1 MSRCFEKM
9 LVEQCAPT
17 LSGIKPA
24 NLFRYCAGGGD
35 AVRREIA
42 YWDKE
47 LSQHGISVKIIKECP
62 ESEAVLVYVYRK
74 RWVEKI
80 LADPETVA
88 FLKQKG
94 YMMPGSCGF
103 ILQQLSNRLC
113 AEKHFPHEIGVFL
126 GYPLEDVIGFIE
138 NRGRNYTCCG
148 FWKTYGDP
156 REARHRFDRYRN
168 CIRMCMNRFENG
180 IPVIQLLAA
189 V

>member
-1 MSRCFEKM
+1 M

-62 ESEAVLVYVYRK
+62 ESESVLVYVYRK
-74 RWVEKI
+74 RWVEQI

-94 YMMPGSCGF
+94 YLMPGE
-103 ILQQLSNRLC
+103 LRV
-113 AEKHFPHEIGVFL
+113 HF
-126 GYPLEDVIGFIE
+126 
-138 NRGRNYTCCG
+138 
-148 FWKTYGDP
+148 
-156 REARHRFDRYRN
+156 
-168 CIRMCMNRFENG
+168 
-180 IPVIQLLAA
+180 AA
-189 V
+189 VIKQAVCEKDFPP

>member
-62 ESEAVLVYVYRK
+62 ESESVLVYVYRK
-74 RWVEKI
+74 RWVEQI
-80 LADPETVA
+80 LADPETMA

-94 YMMPGSCGF
+94 YLMPGSCGF

-113 AEKHFPHEIGVFL
+113 AEKDFPHEIGVFL
-126 GYPLEDVIGFIE
+126 GYPLTDVVGFIE
-138 NRGRNYTCCG
+138 NQGRNFTCCG
-148 FWKTYGDP
+148 CWKAYGDP
-156 REARHRFDRYRN
+156 DAAARHFA
-168 CIRMCMNRFENG
+168 
-180 IPVIQLLAA
+180 QLNKCTRVYLRLFHEGTPIFRLAVA
-189 V
+189 A

>member
-1 MSRCFEKM
+1 MVRQSERQRQVRKQYSFKVFSIVG
-9 LVEQCAPT
+9 L
-17 LSGIKPA
+17 I
-24 NLFRYCAGGGD
+24 AG
-35 AVRREIA
+35 
-42 YWDKE
+42 
-47 LSQHGISVKIIKECP
+47 
-62 ESEAVLVYVYRK
+62 VYRK
-74 RWVEKI
+74 RWVEQI

-94 YMMPGSCGF
+94 YLMPGSCGF

-113 AEKHFPHEIGVFL
+113 AEKDFPHEIGVFL

>member
-1 MSRCFEKM
+1 MC
-9 LVEQCAPT
+9 PT

-62 ESEAVLVYVYRK
+62 ESESVLVYVYRK

-113 AEKHFPHEIGVFL
+113 AEKDFPHEIGVFL
-126 GYPLEDVIGFIE
+126 GYPLEDVIGLLKTEAEIIPAADF
-138 NRGRNYTCCG
+138 GRLTEI
-148 FWKTYGDP
+148 
-156 REARHRFDRYRN
+156 RERPDTVLTDTETVSG
-168 CIRMCMNRFENG
+168 C
-180 IPVIQLLAA
+180 V
-189 V
+189 